1 MESVNGLDQVYGTLH
16 CGTDPGGVCDETNGL
31 GSTIPCSGSTCQGN
45 FHTYAIEVNTK
56 TNPQT
61 LTWTLDGVAYQTLN
75 NNTLGA
81 AVWKAAVLDAK
92 FVLLNLVSLSEVP
105 VTCKAETNSMQAV
118 GGGWPG
124 NPNSA
129 TVSGTPMKVDYVA
142 VYYG

>member
-1 MESVNGLDQVYGTLH
+1 VGEFDIMESVNGLDQVYGTLH

-31 GSTIPCSGSTCQGN
+31 GSTVPCSGSTCQGN

-92 FVLLNLVSLSEVP
+92 FVLLNFVSLVQRDS
-105 VTCKAETNSMQAV
+105 SMCI
-118 GGGWPG
+118 P
-124 NPNSA
+124 
-129 TVSGTPMKVDYVA
+129 
-142 VYYG
+142 

>member
-1 MESVNGLDQVYGTLH
+1 VRATEELVKVGRVRPKTTYTPFMILMPISLAVGEFDIMESVNGLDQVYGTLH

-56 TNPQT
+56 SNPQT

-81 AVWKAAVLDAK
+81 AVWKSAVLDAK
-92 FVLLNLVSLSEVP
+92 FMLLNVVSL
-105 VTCKAETNSMQAV
+105 
-118 GGGWPG
+118 
-124 NPNSA
+124 
-129 TVSGTPMKVDYVA
+129 VDSFS
-142 VYYG
+142 